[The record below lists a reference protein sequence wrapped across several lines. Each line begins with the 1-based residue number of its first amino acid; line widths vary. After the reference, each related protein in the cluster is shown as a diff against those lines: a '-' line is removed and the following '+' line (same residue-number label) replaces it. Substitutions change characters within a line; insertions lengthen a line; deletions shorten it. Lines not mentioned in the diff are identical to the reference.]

1 MPTMVTQA
9 QWEEVPNVEE
19 QTPLPNGDI
28 KIPWQSRD
36 RARVRRGLTAAL
48 ADGWIERGIAAPCMG
63 RQETQV
69 VIKTEE
75 ELEAFQAEL
84 DSRGI
89 KWRVYDR
96 IQDEINSQYEGEGK
110 ANKSKKEKLSGQ
122 ALTRKE
128 ETDMEVL
135 LNDVVIPH
143 ARRKCEEV
151 WPGGTV
157 DVDEISWFWNPQLT
171 SCAGKAYWR
180 GAEPSDRYDISS
192 PAIGLSPY
200 SYYVHGIDELLST
213 VRHEL
218 IHIWQCKHEN
228 GFSRG
233 GHAKDFKQWIGDMD
247 TGRYCQHF

>member
-1 MPTMVTQA
+1 MVTKS
-9 QWEEVPNVEE
+9 QWESIPDVEE

-28 KIPWQSRD
+28 KVKWQSHD
-36 RARVRRGLTAAL
+36 RARVRRGIIAAL
-48 ADGWIERGIAAPCMG
+48 EDDYMEIGIAAPVVG
-63 RQETQV
+63 RQETQI

-75 ELEAFQAEL
+75 ELEAFRKEL

-89 KWRVYDR
+89 KWRVKDR
-96 IQDEINSQYEGEGK
+96 ITSEIDSQYKGEGK
-110 ANKSKKEKLSGQ
+110 VNKSKKEELSGT

-171 SCAGKAYWR
+171 SCAGKAYWW
-180 GAEPSDRYDISS
+180 GAEPSDRYDVSS

-200 SYYVHGIDELLST
+200 SYYVHGIDELLKT

-218 IHIWQCKHEN
+218 IHVWQLKHEN
-228 GFSRG
+228 GFSKG
-233 GHAKDFKQWIGDMD
+233 GHGKDFKQWIPDMD